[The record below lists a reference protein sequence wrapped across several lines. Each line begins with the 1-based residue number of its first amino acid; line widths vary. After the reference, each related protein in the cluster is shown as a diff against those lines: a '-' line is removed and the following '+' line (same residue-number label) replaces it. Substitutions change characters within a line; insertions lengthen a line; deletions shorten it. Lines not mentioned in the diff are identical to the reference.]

1 MLGIAEPAAAAE
13 SHFRYLSGLLLGIG
27 LCFVAMVPRIEF
39 RCAGFRLLAIV
50 VVIGGSARLLSV
62 ALHGT
67 SDRVTLFA
75 LLMELVVTP
84 SLALW
89 QMRVANSAREGRCL
103 TGQIKVHSRLNPR
116 LAGANACRLRAEPPR
131 PPTSAR

>member
-1 MLGIAEPAAAAE
+1 MSEKRLLQIAVAIASLVPILGGGFGVWQGLAMLGVAEPAAAAE

-27 LCFVAMVPRIEF
+27 LCFAAMVPRIEF
-39 RCAGFRLLAIV
+39 RSAGFRLLAIV

-75 LLMELVVTP
+75 LVMELVVTP

-89 QMRVANSAREGRCL
+89 QMRVATTAR
-103 TGQIKVHSRLNPR
+103 
-116 LAGANACRLRAEPPR
+116 
-131 PPTSAR
+131 

>member
-1 MLGIAEPAAAAE
+1 MSEKRLLQIAVAIASLVPILGGGFGVWQGLAMLGIAEPAAAAE

-50 VVIGGSARLLSV
+50 VVIGGSARLLLV

-89 QMRVANSAREGRCL
+89 QMRVANSAR
-103 TGQIKVHSRLNPR
+103 
-116 LAGANACRLRAEPPR
+116 
-131 PPTSAR
+131 

>member
-1 MLGIAEPAAAAE
+1 MSEKRLLQIAVAIASLVPILGGGFGVWQGLAMLGIAEPAAAAE

-39 RCAGFRLLAIV
+39 RSAGFRLLAIV
-50 VVIGGSARLLSV
+50 VVIGGSARLFSV

-75 LLMELVVTP
+75 LVMELVVTP

-89 QMRVANSAREGRCL
+89 QMRVANSAR
-103 TGQIKVHSRLNPR
+103 
-116 LAGANACRLRAEPPR
+116 
-131 PPTSAR
+131 